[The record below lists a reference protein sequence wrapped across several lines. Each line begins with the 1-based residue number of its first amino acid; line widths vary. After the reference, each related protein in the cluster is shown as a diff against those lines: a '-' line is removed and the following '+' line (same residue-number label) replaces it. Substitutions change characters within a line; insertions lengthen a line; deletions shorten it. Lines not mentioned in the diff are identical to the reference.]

1 MRTLRIGLCLLLA
14 FGVASFGAVAVWSQS
29 VLEIGAAALLLWWA
43 LVARR
48 QSSGAMEWSPLNWPL
63 LGFLAIGIVQI
74 ALRISAYPFLTRVEL
89 LRWLSYFMVFFL
101 LAQAFQARKDMV
113 RLAWFVIVLCF
124 TVSLFAIIQHFT
136 AGNELY
142 WASGLKVPV
151 QPFGPYINRNHF
163 AGFVE
168 LTLPIGLALFIFRGA
183 RRELFPLLTLLTIVP
198 ISAVVLS
205 SSRGGIIGLVFEI
218 GLLAILAAKSR
229 VALHRRPRW
238 LALGTAALAALSL
251 IAWVGAERAMERFS
265 KLGTPEV
272 TMARRITMAQGALR
286 IFFHFPVAGSGLG
299 TLVDVFPRF
308 ETAYDGKLVDHVHDD
323 YLEMLA
329 ETGVLGG
336 ICGVAFLWLFYR
348 EARRQFETEQGF
360 FSRALHGGAIAAVGG
375 LLLHSLVDFNLHIPA
390 NALLFL
396 LQAWIATSPALP
408 PEYRMRHGEN
418 VRVEPASAAGEAR
431 GGRHAQRRMPDGLR
445 G

>member
-1 MRTLRIGLCLLLA
+1 MRALRIGLCLLLA

-29 VLEIGAAALLLWWA
+29 VLEIGAAVLLLWWA

-48 QSSGAMEWSPLNWPL
+48 QSAGAVEWSPLNWPL
-63 LGFLAIGIVQI
+63 LGLLAIGISQLV
-74 ALRISAYPFLTRVEL
+74 LRTSAYPFLTHVEL
-89 LRWLSYFMVFFL
+89 LKWAAFFVVFFL
-101 LAQAFQARKDMV
+101 LPQAFRTRQDLW
-113 RLAWFVIVLCF
+113 RLGWFVIALCF
-124 TVSLFAIIQHFT
+124 AVSLLAIIQHFT

-142 WASGLKVPV
+142 WARGLKVPV

-168 LTLPIGLALFIFRGA
+168 LTLPIGLALLILRGA
-183 RRELFPLLTLLTIVP
+183 RRDLFLLLALLTIVP

-205 SSRGGIIGLVFEI
+205 SSRGGIIGVVFEV
-218 GLLAILAAKSR
+218 GLLALLASWSR
-229 VALHRRPRW
+229 AARHRGRRG
-238 LALGTAALAALSL
+238 LALGAAALAAVAL

-272 TMARRITMAQGALR
+272 AMSRRVTMAQGALR
-286 IFFHFPVAGSGLG
+286 IFFHYPLAGSGLG
-299 TLVDVFPRF
+299 TLVDVFPRY
-308 ETAYDGKLVDHVHDD
+308 ETAYDGKLVDHVHND
-323 YLEMLA
+323 YLELLA
-329 ETGVLGG
+329 ETGILGG
-336 ICGVAFLWLFYR
+336 ICGLAFLWLFYR
-348 EARRQFETEQGF
+348 EARRQFEAEQGY

-408 PEYRMRHGEN
+408 SEYGTPRAGYSPVAPAHAGGET
-418 VRVEPASAAGEAR
+418 R
-431 GGRHAQRRMPDGLR
+431 GGRGMWRRMPSDFR
-445 G
+445 R